1 MVEGSSNSVVTV
13 DRRDKVRAGIAIY
26 IWMLRAGFLVIGGM
40 MAYVLLSDVNMGLV
54 QLIGYL
60 AVLVIM
66 GVGGEFFYI
75 RELKTGVRVDI
86 DGKGAHF
93 HPPSYYR
100 GLFKGKGYTVPRESV
115 VRVDIN
121 RDHMAIGTNVAP
133 VGGVPDSLVLV
144 TKDGKLHG
152 IVFRNPIQISRAAAF
167 MKTVWGITPVMEGK
181 EELETAAYGE
191 FVNTHRSKDY
201 LMMVGVIV
209 FIGSMMAWTGTW
221 ILRGG
226 SFVVIGALV
235 TVMMLPILVL
245 GIVGLRTTYRRDNT
259 LLSVIVRPQGF
270 VLVFKDRRRELL
282 WTEITGIIDS
292 QSQNFTKAGKQISVL
307 KIGKKEMYALSRE
320 PALALKKGYH
330 QNMNRTVPSQG
341 DQPIDR
347 SGFTGNNLAMIKS
360 ERPDL
365 HRSNMRVSGGLLA
378 NAVYLFAVAFLGSPL
393 LILVG
398 AIVMIALVSVKM
410 KVTREMKL
418 YMERRRGEMNVQTP
432 FR

>member
-1 MVEGSSNSVVTV
+1 MTV
-13 DRRDKVRAGIAIY
+13 DRRDRVRAGIAIY

-40 MAYVLLSDVNMGLV
+40 MAYVLLSDVRMGVV

-60 AVLVIM
+60 AVLVVM
-66 GVGGEFFYI
+66 GVGGEFFYT
-75 RELKTGVRVDI
+75 RELRTGVQVDI
-86 DGKGAHF
+86 DANGAHF
-93 HPPSYYR
+93 HPPAYYR
-100 GLFKGKGYTVPRESV
+100 GLFKGKGFTVPRGSV
-115 VRVDIN
+115 VRVDVN
-121 RDHMAIGTNVAP
+121 RDRMAGGMNVAP
-133 VGGVPDSLVLV
+133 AGGVPDSLVLV
-144 TKDGKLHG
+144 TSDGKLHG

-167 MKTVWGITPVMEGK
+167 VKTVWGITPTMEGK
-181 EELETAAYGE
+181 EEIDAAAYGE
-191 FVNTHRSKDY
+191 FANTYRSKDY
-201 LMMVGVIV
+201 LIMVGVIV
-209 FIGSMMAWTGTW
+209 FISSMMAWTGTW
-221 ILRGG
+221 VLRGG
-226 SFVVIGALV
+226 SFVAIGALV
-235 TVMMLPILVL
+235 TIIMLPILVL
-245 GIVGLRTTYRRDNT
+245 GIVGLRSTYRRDNT

-320 PALALKKGYH
+320 PAMALKKGYY
-330 QNMNRTVPSQG
+330 QSMNRMVPSQG

-347 SGFTGNNLAMIKS
+347 SGFTGNNLAVIKS

-378 NAVYLFAVAFLGSPL
+378 NAVYMFTVAFLGSPL

-398 AIVMIALVSVKM
+398 VFVMIALVSVKM

-418 YMERRRGEMNVQTP
+418 YIERRNGGMSPTVPYR
-432 FR
+432 

>member
-1 MVEGSSNSVVTV
+1 MDGSGKEVAV
-13 DRRDKVRAGIAIY
+13 DRRDGLRAETKIY
-26 IWMLRAGFLVIGGM
+26 VWMLRGGFLALAGM
-40 MAYVLLSDVNMGLV
+40 MAFTLLNGANIHAV
-54 QLIGYL
+54 QLIMMFM
-60 AVLVIM
+60 AISVA
-66 GVGGEFFYI
+66 GVGGEFIYAKE
-75 RELKTGVRVDI
+75 RKGAVRVDMNR
-86 DGKGAHF
+86 DGALF
-93 HPPSYYR
+93 HEPAYYG
-100 GLFKGKGYTVPRESV
+100 GLYKGKGYSIPRASIE
-115 VRVDIN
+115 RVDLN
-121 RDHMAIGTNVAP
+121 RDRMATKMAGE
-133 VGGVPDSLVLV
+133 GGVPDSMVLV
-144 TKDGKLHG
+144 TKNGRMHG
-152 IVFRNPIQISRAAAF
+152 IVYRDPIQISRAAAF
-167 MKTVWGITPVMEGK
+167 VSSEWGIKPAIEGR
-181 EELETAAYGE
+181 EELDHAEVYGE
-191 FVNTHRSKDY
+191 FRNTYRSKDY

-221 ILRGG
+221 VLRGG
-226 SFVVIGALV
+226 LFIAIGALV

-259 LLSVIVRPQGF
+259 LSSVIVRPQGF

-330 QNMNRTVPSQG
+330 QNMNRAVPSQG

-365 HRSNMRVSGGLLA
+365 HRSNNRVSGGLLA
-378 NAVYLFAVAFLGSPL
+378 NAVYMFAVAFMGSPL

-398 AIVMIALVSVKM
+398 IIVMIALVSVKM
-410 KVTREMKL
+410 KVTREMKR
-418 YMERRRGEMNVQTP
+418 YVERRRGEMSVQTP